1 MTQLRTRRIS
11 PWRGPRRWLSALAA
25 VLAGQGLVI
34 FLAVPGPAQAAIPPH
49 PVLKTAS
56 PARTWANGGYIV
68 ANNVLS
74 SGAGPQTIWANH
86 YWQWGV
92 ETTQT
97 NAATVKAYPSVQR
110 NFPAPSYS
118 SFRYLRSGFT
128 QSMPSGAGVAA
139 EAAYELWLDNHAV
152 EVMMWI
158 DSSNRSPA
166 GKRIGTIVFYK
177 DTFVVWQNGPDMYT
191 FVLSGPPQTTGTVH
205 LLSALRWLVN
215 NGHLNASDTLT
226 QVDFGWEIASTG
238 GTAADFAVTRYGVS
252 SGMKHPPKTQPAIG
266 VPPGAPWSLIA
277 GLAGVFVALFLVAM
291 LLVGRFAR
299 VGQDRAFLGMFEKY
313 GPRRQQQP
321 VSVRKE
327 AESQGVV
334 ATAAVDAAN
343 RLMSSGAQDRLTR
356 RLDLAGV
363 KRRPA
368 EWAVLGCCLGVGIAA
383 ALSLVTSYVF
393 VGVLGGVVVG
403 WLVMRLSL
411 SVRILRRRAAFSD
424 QLPDLLQLI
433 ASTLQAGFSL
443 PQALDAVVRQADQP
457 AAEEFSRALAEA
469 RIGAD
474 LDSGLDAIANRMDSD
489 DLRWTVM
496 AIRIQQGVGG
506 NLAEVL
512 LTIAETIR
520 ERAYLRRQVR
530 ALSAEGR
537 LSAYVLIAL
546 PLVVAAWLFVSSA
559 SYMRPLYTT
568 AGGDFLL
575 VVATSLLLIGTFWMR
590 RVIKVEV

>member
-1 MTQLRTRRIS
+1 MRTRRPS

-25 VLAGQGLVI
+25 VLAGPGLVV
-34 FLAVPGPAQAAIPPH
+34 FLAPGGPAQAAAIPPH
-49 PVLKTAS
+49 PLLKTHD
-56 PARTWANGGYIV
+56 PARTWANGGFIL

-74 SGAGPQTIWANH
+74 SGAGPQIIWANS
-86 YWQWGV
+86 YRQWGV
-92 ETTQT
+92 ESTQT
-97 NAATVKAYPSVQR
+97 NAASVQAYPSVQK
-110 NFPAPSYS
+110 NFPTAPSYS

-128 QSMPSGAGVAA
+128 QSMPVGAGMAA
-139 EAAYELWLDNHAV
+139 EAAYEIWLDNHTV

-158 DSSNRSPA
+158 DNQNRTPA
-166 GKRIGTIVFYK
+166 GKRIGAIVFYK
-177 DTFVVWQNGPDMYT
+177 QTFVVWRNGPDMYT
-191 FVLSGPPQTTGTVH
+191 FVLSGPAQTTGTVH

-215 NGHLNASDTLT
+215 NKHLNGSDTLT

-252 SGMKHPPKTQPAIG
+252 SGMKHPPKTQPVIG
-266 VPPGAPWSLIA
+266 ALAGVPWSLIA
-277 GLAGVFVALFLVAM
+277 GLAGVFLALFVLAM

-313 GPRRQQQP
+313 GPRRQQP
-321 VSVRKE
+321 VSVKKE
-327 AESQGVV
+327 SESQGVV
-334 ATAAVDAAN
+334 ATAAVDAVN
-343 RLMSSGAQDRLTR
+343 RVMSSGTQDRLTR

-363 KRRPA
+363 KRKPA

-393 VGVLGGVVVG
+393 VGILGGAIVG
-403 WLVMRLSL
+403 WLTMRLSL

-474 LDSGLDAIANRMDSD
+474 LDGGLDAIANRMDSD

-512 LTIAETIR
+512 LTIADTIR
-520 ERAYLRRQVR
+520 ERAYLRRQVS